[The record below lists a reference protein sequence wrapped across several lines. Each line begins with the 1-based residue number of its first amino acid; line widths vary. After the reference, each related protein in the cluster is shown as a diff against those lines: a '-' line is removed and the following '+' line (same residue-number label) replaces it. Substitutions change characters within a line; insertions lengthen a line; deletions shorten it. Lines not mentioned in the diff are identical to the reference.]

1 MDVKVVLF
9 DTNDFLYKVM
19 NVKAEDRLDAVIY
32 GMCCCETIA
41 FGDEYTIMDVNVD
54 IDGEMYADYYMG
66 WVESLEEDL
75 GEGHSITE
83 AIDYIK
89 KIWNVVDAGMEGF
102 DMMVTTGNTVIFS
115 TI

>member
-1 MDVKVVLF
+1 MDVKIVLF
-9 DTNDFLYKVM
+9 DTNDSSYKAI

-32 GMCCCETIA
+32 GMCCCSEIA
-41 FGDEYTIMDVNVD
+41 YGDVNISD
-54 IDGEMYADYYMG
+54 INIDINGNMYADYYMS

-83 AIDYIK
+83 AIDHIK
-89 KIWNVVDAGMEGF
+89 KIWDSVDAGREGF

-115 TI
+115 TL